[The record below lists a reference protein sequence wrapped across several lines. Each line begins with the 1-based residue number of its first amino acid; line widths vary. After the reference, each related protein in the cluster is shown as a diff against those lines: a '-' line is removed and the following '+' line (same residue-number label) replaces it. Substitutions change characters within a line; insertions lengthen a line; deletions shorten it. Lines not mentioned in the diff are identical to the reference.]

1 MICAAAFATSSAT
14 IAADAQPSPREL
26 WNREQTPFKVFGNT
40 YYVGTRG
47 LGSVLVVSEQGH
59 VLIDS
64 ALPESAPLIA
74 ASVRALG
81 FRVKD
86 IRLIVNSHTHS
97 DHAGGI
103 AELQRLSGARVAGS
117 ASAAAALKLGRG
129 ASDDP
134 QFEYGDSFPAVRQVQ
149 VVGEGETLKAGA
161 VAITAHYTPGH
172 TPGATSWTWKSC
184 EKGRCLNMVY
194 LDSLNPVS
202 DDTFKFSGDQR
213 YPAVLEE
220 FTESLRSAESLPC
233 DILLA
238 PHPEFAD
245 LWGRLERRASGDRDA
260 LIDTTACRRYVE
272 AARHKLDLRIEQEI
286 GTRQSTGTS
295 AASGRLLPQP
305 DSRE

>member
-1 MICAAAFATSSAT
+1 MTCAVAFAAGSAT
-14 IAADAQPSPREL
+14 IADTQPSPREL
-26 WNREQTPFKVFGNT
+26 WNQEQAPFKVFGNT

-59 VLIDS
+59 ALIDG

-81 FRVKD
+81 FRVED

-117 ASAAAALKLGRG
+117 TSGAAALERGRG
-129 ASDDP
+129 AADDP
-134 QFEYGDSFPAVRQVQ
+134 QFEYGDSFPPVRRVQ
-149 VVGEGETLKAGA
+149 VVGDGETLQAGA
-161 VAITAHYTPGH
+161 VAITVHYTPGH
-172 TPGATSWTWKSC
+172 TPGGTSWTWTSC

-202 DDTFKFSGDQR
+202 DDSFKFSGDQR

-220 FTESLRSAESLPC
+220 FTEGLRGAESLPC

-245 LWGRLERRASGDRDA
+245 LWGRLERRAAGDRDA

-272 AARHKLDLRIEQEI
+272 AARRKLDLRIEQE
-286 GTRQSTGTS
+286 T
-295 AASGRLLPQP
+295 AAR
-305 DSRE
+305 R

>member
-1 MICAAAFATSSAT
+1 MTCAVAFAAGSAT
-14 IAADAQPSPREL
+14 IADTQPSPREL
-26 WNREQTPFKVFGNT
+26 WNQEQAPFKVFGNT

-59 VLIDS
+59 ALIDG

-81 FRVKD
+81 FRVED

-103 AELQRLSGARVAGS
+103 AELQRLSGGRVAGS
-117 ASAAAALKLGRG
+117 TSGAAALERGRG
-129 ASDDP
+129 AADDP
-134 QFEYGDSFPAVRQVQ
+134 QFEYGDSFPAVRRVQ
-149 VVGEGETLKAGA
+149 VVGDGETLQAGA
-161 VAITAHYTPGH
+161 VAITVHYTPGH
-172 TPGATSWTWKSC
+172 TPGGTSWTWTSC

-202 DDTFKFSGDQR
+202 DDSFKFSGDQR

-220 FTESLRSAESLPC
+220 FTEGLRGAESLPC

-245 LWGRLERRASGDRDA
+245 LWGRLERRAAGDRDA

-272 AARHKLDLRIEQEI
+272 AARRKLDLRIEQE
-286 GTRQSTGTS
+286 T
-295 AASGRLLPQP
+295 AAR
-305 DSRE
+305 R